1 MHPGDPG
8 EKVFIG
14 YVSNRP
20 LRVVTV
26 QFTPVRAIAGME
38 IGCSA
43 SCCPVAFERPR
54 TEKRIEETEI
64 KEI

>member
-1 MHPGDPG
+1 MCLMHPSNLG

-14 YVSNRP
+14 YVNKRS

-38 IGCSA
+38 IGRPA
-43 SCCPVAFERPR
+43 SRCLVAFERPR
-54 TEKRIEETEI
+54 TEKRIEETE
-64 KEI
+64 K